1 MPSPEETTART
12 REYLADHP
20 EAEDALGALL
30 ERDADGDPWTF
41 AETDLDSGQFGELVS
56 RDLATAVDD
65 GYRLQQ
71 PVAIRAA
78 LDGSEIGESTEA
90 NNPATTGSTAAK
102 GITLSEKLSDRLAAN
117 FQTRLAVVG
126 ALLTVVAAR
135 LVAAPAVLRDGYV
148 VSPANDTYFFRYW
161 QERLAARADGVFDL
175 ALFADMGGAASTR
188 PLSHAINWWV
198 TVLLGGV
205 DAAPLVAAWL
215 PIVTAVCL
223 GYVVYRLTYLL
234 TSDVRVALAAVL
246 FYGLAPVNVVY
257 TTVGFLDHQ
266 AHQYLWLGLLVF
278 ALTTLATDVA
288 RRARETDPAS
298 AARAHARAPRS
309 WGTAA
314 GLAVAVAASAHL
326 WGGSPLTFIP
336 VAAVVG
342 FRVALDIRHDGSP
355 AVGNAPLLVG
365 LTVGAGLALAA
376 HLGLGWH
383 ESIAAVT
390 PVLVAGGAVAVV
402 AAGELWRRT
411 NLPATGFV
419 VIEAI
424 VAGGGL
430 FAYWRL
436 RPAEIERFRIRAEDL
451 FFREGATE
459 TASLFSPDFA
469 VVFSPLIQ
477 LGLGFYFGIAVLGVA
492 TWVVARRY
500 EPGWL
505 VPVCFAWYYTLLATI
520 QVRFAGQLAIFIAP
534 FAGIG
539 LVYLLAAIDIA
550 RPVDV
555 LGPASRTG
563 DTAGSFYSEWDGGT
577 SDDEDSSIFDRI
589 GDAETTPG
597 ITSVQ
602 LPDGIRLRGILVAAV
617 ALVLV
622 FNLILIPPLVG
633 QTTYDRAQFE
643 AAQTIEG
650 HADAVDREYPQ
661 NFVLSLWGDN
671 RMYNYF
677 VSGESQSYGYAQSYH
692 DQFLVS
698 AEPDDSY
705 DRFQDRV
712 GYVVVTDR
720 ENMPATNTTY
730 ATLYG
735 GMGLGANDT
744 ASTGHYQLLAS
755 DDGVRT
761 FAVVP
766 GATIQ
771 VTDPAAVGA
780 TGGEVT
786 ATAEVEINEAGTNVT
801 HEYARSATVAD
812 ATATV
817 RVAYPGE
824 YQVGNRTIIVT
835 DDDVLAGNQTTIPSA

>member
-20 EAEDALGALL
+20 EAEDALGSLL
-30 ERDADGDPWTF
+30 ERDADGNPWTF
-41 AETDLDSGQFGELVS
+41 AETNLDSGQFGELVS

-65 GYRLQQ
+65 GYRLQR
-71 PVAIRAA
+71 PAAIRAA
-78 LDGSEIGESTEA
+78 LDGADMAESTEG
-90 NNPATTGSTAAK
+90 NNPATAENTAAK
-102 GITLSEKLSDRLAAN
+102 GVSLSEMLSDRLAGD

-161 QERLAARADGVFDL
+161 QEQLAARADGIFDF

-246 FYGLAPVNVVY
+246 FYGLAPANVVY

-266 AHQYLWLGLLVF
+266 AHQYLWLGLLVV

-309 WGTAA
+309 WGIAA

-342 FRVALDIRHDGSP
+342 FRVALDIRHGGSP
-355 AVGNAPLLVG
+355 AFGNVPLVVG
-365 LTVGAGLALAA
+365 LIVGAGLALAA
-376 HLGLGWH
+376 HLGLSWH

-411 NLPATGFV
+411 DLPASGFV
-419 VIEAI
+419 VVEAI
-424 VAGGGL
+424 VAAGGL
-430 FAYWRL
+430 FAYWQL
-436 RPAEIERFRIRAEDL
+436 RPAEIERFRTRAEDL

-469 VVFSPLIQ
+469 VVFGPLIQ

-550 RPVDV
+550 RPVEV

-563 DTAGSFYSEWDGGT
+563 DTEGSFYSEWDGGT
-577 SDDEDSSIFDRI
+577 SEDSSIFDRI
-589 GDAETTPG
+589 GDAETAHG

-602 LPDGIRLRGILVAAV
+602 LPSETRLRGLLVAAV

-633 QTTYDRAQFE
+633 QMTHDRAQFE
-643 AAQTIEG
+643 AAQTIDG

-661 NFVLSLWGDN
+661 NFVLSRWGDN

-677 VSGESQSYGYAQSYH
+677 VSGESQSYGYAQSTH
-692 DQFLVS
+692 DPFL
-698 AEPDDSY
+698 AAPDPDAWY

-712 GYVVVTDR
+712 GYVVIADR
-720 ENMPATNTTY
+720 ENAPPTNSSY
-730 ATLYG
+730 GALYE
-735 GMGLGANDT
+735 GLGVGANGT
-744 ASTGHYQLLAS
+744 ATTGHYQLLAA

-766 GATIQ
+766 GATLR
-771 VTDPAAVGA
+771 VS
-780 TGGEVT
+780 
-786 ATAEVEINEAGTNVT
+786 GTNGERVAAST
-801 HEYARSATVAD
+801 SMSLADETYEYTRNATVTEG
-812 ATATV
+812 TAV
-817 RVAYPGE
+817 IRVAYPGE
-824 YQVGNRTIIVT
+824 YTIGNRTVSVT
-835 DDDVLAGNQTTIPSA
+835 DKHVLEGNQTNISSA